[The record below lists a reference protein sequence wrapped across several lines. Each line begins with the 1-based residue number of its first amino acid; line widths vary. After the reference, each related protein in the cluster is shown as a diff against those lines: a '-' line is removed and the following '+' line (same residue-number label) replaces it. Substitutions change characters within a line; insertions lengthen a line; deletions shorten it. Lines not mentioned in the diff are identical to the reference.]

1 MISAGADPTN
11 VVGRRAVA
19 FLLDSFLAFLVS
31 AFILYLIGIS
41 FYIPG
46 PIIRGS
52 QTQQVNPAAILPYM
66 AAYLC
71 YALATSVV
79 TVAKFGWTPGK
90 LMMGVRIVG
99 WDGHPPGLGRS
110 FARALLRGLLDTL
123 QCLYWVAG
131 FAIMSISKG
140 HKSIPDMAAGTFVI
154 DATYLGRQIIEV
166 GGKIGAGGRSASQE
180 EIQAVHEE
188 LAALTGVHVPP
199 GKKATE
205 PFYDKER
212 DTYVVYSQKQEGWM
226 QLDKMSG
233 QWTSLQ

>member
-19 FLLDSFLAFLVS
+19 FLLDSFLGFIVS
-31 AFILYLIGIS
+31 AFILYLMGMTIFIA
-41 FYIPG
+41 G
-46 PIIRGS
+46 PIVRGT
-52 QTQQVNPAAILPYM
+52 QTQQVNPTAVIPFL
-66 AAYLC
+66 AAYLF
-71 YALATSVV
+71 YELATSVV

-90 LMMGVRIVG
+90 LMMGVRVVG
-99 WDGHPPGLGRS
+99 WDGHPPSIGRS
-110 FARALLRGLLDTL
+110 FVRAILGGLLDYL

-131 FAIMSISKG
+131 FAIINISKG
-140 HKSIPDMAAGTFVI
+140 HRSIPDMAAGTYVI
-154 DATYLGRQIIEV
+154 DGSYLGRQIIEV
-166 GGKIGAGGRSASQE
+166 GGKIGAGARSASQE
-180 EIQAVHEE
+180 EIEAVHEE

-212 DTYVVYSQKQEGWM
+212 DTYVVYSQKQAGWM

-233 QWTSLQ
+233 QWTMLQ